1 MEMGKT
7 ITEETESATRAAI
20 DRLRDDVS
28 KWLHIEPEDLD
39 LIDFALAGDRSNL
52 IPGDPLWAIIID
64 ASGGGKTE
72 LLRALRGRPET
83 YFLSSLTENSL
94 MSGYRD
100 PANPGQDPSLLPHLD
115 GKVLTIKDLSPLLT
129 MRREKR
135 NIIIGQLRD
144 AYDGFT
150 DQAYG
155 NVGHVSYQA
164 KFSLLA
170 ASTLAVENFESVNQ
184 ELGER
189 FIKFRV
195 RSPEAEEKIRK
206 AIANFGKDD
215 PMRSQIKTAV
225 WDFLDSLPE
234 GGPPSV
240 LPEKYWGLLTDL
252 SDFTAKARSHVPR
265 DKCHNLLYKPKPE
278 IGTRL
283 GKELAKLLLSL
294 ADVRGKSEPDD
305 ADLRTVIRVAED
317 CLPPNRLAILGYLR
331 DRYFLVGEPAQTSEI
346 AAGAGLPEST
356 IKQALEDLHILGLVR
371 KEIQPLAGNVST
383 ALWELEGEW
392 GEKLTNL
399 WVEAGLL
406 TA

>member
-1 MEMGKT
+1 VIRRQPVNPFGSLPT
-7 ITEETESATRAAI
+7 IKE
-20 DRLRDDVS
+20 LRDIVS
-28 KWLHIEPEDLD
+28 SWLHIESEDAD
-39 LIDFALAGDRSNL
+39 LIDFALAVDRSRL

-72 LLRALRGRPET
+72 LLRTLRDRPET
-83 YFLSSLTENSL
+83 YFLSSLTENTL
-94 MSGYRD
+94 TSGYRD
-100 PANPGQDPSLLPHLD
+100 PAHPDQDPSLLPHLD
-115 GKVLTIKDLSPLLT
+115 GKVLIIKDLSPLLS

-150 DQAYG
+150 DQGYG
-155 NVGHVSYQA
+155 NVGHVPYQA
-164 KFSLLA
+164 EFSLLA

-195 RSPEAEEKIRK
+195 RSGESQAKVQR
-206 AIANFGKDD
+206 AIANVGKEGG
-215 PMRSQIKTAV
+215 MRNQIQTAV
-225 WDFLDSLPE
+225 RFFLDSLPKD
-234 GGPPSV
+234 GPPSGI
-240 LPEKYWGLLTDL
+240 PEKYCDLMTDL
-252 SDFTAKARSHVPR
+252 SDYTAKARSHVPR
-265 DKCHNLLYKPKPE
+265 DRFHNLLYKPKPE

-283 GKELAKLLLSL
+283 GKELAKLFLSL

-305 ADLRTVIRVAED
+305 ADLRTTIRVAED

-331 DRYFLVGEPAQTSEI
+331 TRFFSGGIPSRTSEV

-356 IKQALEDLHILGLVR
+356 IKQALEDLHILDLVR
-371 KEIQPLAGNVST
+371 KETQPLAGNASN
-383 ALWELEGEW
+383 AFWQLEEEW
-392 GEKLTNL
+392 GKKLLFL
-399 WVEAGLL
+399 WAASGLL

>member
-1 MEMGKT
+1 MIEV
-7 ITEETESATRAAI
+7 
-20 DRLRDDVS
+20 LREKIS
-28 KWLHIEPEDLD
+28 SWLHIDPEDLD
-39 LIDFALAGDRSNL
+39 LIDFVLAVDRSRL

-72 LLRALRGRPET
+72 LLRALRHRPES
-83 YFLSSLTENSL
+83 YFLSSLTENTL

-100 PANPGQDPSLLPHLD
+100 PNQPFKDPSLLPHLD
-115 GKVLTIKDLSPLLT
+115 GKVLIIKDLSPLLS

-144 AYDGFT
+144 AYDGFS
-150 DQAYG
+150 DQGYG

-164 KFSLLA
+164 KFSMLA
-170 ASTLAVENFESVNQ
+170 ASTLALENFESVNQ

-195 RSPEAEEKIRK
+195 RSTEAKAKVQK
-206 AIANFGKDD
+206 AIANVGKENG
-215 PMRSQIKTAV
+215 MRNQIQSAV
-225 WDFLDSLPE
+225 CDFLDSPPE
-234 GGPPSV
+234 GGPSSV
-240 LPEKYWGLLTDL
+240 VPEKYSDLLTDL

-265 DKCHNLLYKPKPE
+265 DKSHNLLYKPKPE

-294 ADVRGKSEPDD
+294 ADVRGKTEPDD

-331 DRYFLVGEPAQTSEI
+331 ERFFFVCEPAGTLEI
-346 AAGAGLPEST
+346 AAASGLPEST
-356 IKQALEDLHILGLVR
+356 ARQVLEDLCILGLVS
-371 KEIQPLAGNVST
+371 KETQPLAGNVST